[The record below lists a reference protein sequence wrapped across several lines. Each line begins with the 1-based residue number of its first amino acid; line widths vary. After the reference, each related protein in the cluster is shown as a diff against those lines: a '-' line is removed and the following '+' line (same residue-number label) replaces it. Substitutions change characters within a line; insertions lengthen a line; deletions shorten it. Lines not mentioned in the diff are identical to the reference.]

1 MKWWWY
7 QIAVILFKW
16 TYLVKKKKSCSKSRK
31 VQRSRTTNP
40 VPHLF
45 KCCSFSCP
53 VPILLPLTTPN
64 SCVFGGVYLP
74 STAWRTLNQMSCS
87 PCEPQERAS
96 EAFVGSAS
104 QSLSLIHPVRARA
117 HGISLVNQNSGFWDF
132 ESWVGWNIDWKHM
145 GVQPYQR
152 CHLEK
157 LVQGLQLPWFSS
169 WSLDRFSHCSQCSCS
184 VCSRWHILLLV
195 SKESQ
200 LIHIISIIFSVGT
213 CPFLLP

>member
-1 MKWWWY
+1 M
-7 QIAVILFKW
+7 
-16 TYLVKKKKSCSKSRK
+16 LVFR
-31 VQRSRTTNP
+31 
-40 VPHLF
+40 
-45 KCCSFSCP
+45 
-53 VPILLPLTTPN
+53 
-64 SCVFGGVYLP
+64 LP
-74 STAWRTLNQMSCS
+74 STHSPFANNPQFLCVWGSLPALYCIWAWRTLNQMSCC
-87 PCEPQERAS
+87 PWEPQEGAL

-104 QSLSLIHPVRARA
+104 QSFPLIYPVRARA

-132 ESWVGWNIDWKHM
+132 ESWVGWNIDWKHV
-145 GVQPYQR
+145 GVHPYQR

-169 WSLDRFSHCSQCSCS
+169 WSLDWFSHCSATQCSCS
-184 VCSRWHILLLV
+184 VCSSWQILLLV